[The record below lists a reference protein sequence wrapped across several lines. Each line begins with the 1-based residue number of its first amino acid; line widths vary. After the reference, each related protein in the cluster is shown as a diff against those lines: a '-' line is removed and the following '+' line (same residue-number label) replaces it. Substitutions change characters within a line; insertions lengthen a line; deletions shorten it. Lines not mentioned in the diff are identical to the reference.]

1 MNTILTGIGA
11 VLVATTAFTLP
22 VGRPALLILGIG
34 AGLLAL
40 RLLIA
45 PPVLLAQPAEGRF
58 EIVESRDSAYSAMTV
73 VEHRLPGPGGRMAP
87 VARQLR
93 FGKYVQGA
101 IFVHP
106 WQQRGREHWSA
117 VPYTDLFHLARL
129 FTPEINRV
137 LFIGGGVGVG
147 PRSFRRH
154 YPQAHIDLM
163 EIDPVVVEL
172 AGRYFDFTPDER
184 MRVFI
189 EDGRAFLR
197 GNPEPQWDAIVL
209 DAFTIGGRLPF
220 HLMTREFLETL
231 KARLTPGG
239 VVLANLPAALSGP
252 GGRVFRAEYKTF
264 RAVFPAVYVFPRH
277 DRAEQDAGSPAWWR
291 RTRNVFLAATLGEPR
306 TREDLVAEAERLW
319 GDLGRPPHRRE
330 DTELFYLAFHAAN
343 LLDAQTL
350 RQRVELTGVRLLTDD
365 YAPVD
370 TLVVVWAE

>member
-1 MNTILTGIGA
+1 L
-11 VLVATTAFTLP
+11 
-22 VGRPALLILGIG
+22 
-34 AGLLAL
+34 
-40 RLLIA
+40 
-45 PPVLLAQPAEGRF
+45 

-73 VEHRLPGPGGRMAP
+73 VEHRLPGPGGREVP
-87 VARQLR
+87 VARQLL

-154 YPQAHIDLM
+154 YPQAHIDLV

-172 AGRYFDFTPDER
+172 AEKHFHFTPDAR
-184 MRVFI
+184 MRVFV

-197 GNPEPQWDAIVL
+197 RNPDLQWDAIVL
-209 DAFTIGGRLPF
+209 DAFGSGGRLPF
-220 HLMTREFLETL
+220 HLMTQEFLETVRAHL
-231 KARLTPGG
+231 APEG
-239 VVLANLPAALSGP
+239 VLLANLPAALRGA
-252 GGRVFRAEYKTF
+252 GGRILRDEYRTL

-277 DRAEQDAGSPAWWR
+277 DRAEPDAGSPAWWQ
-291 RTRNVFLAATLGEPR
+291 RTRNLFLAATQAAPR

-319 GDLGRPPHRRE
+319 GALGRPPHRRE
-330 DTELFYLAFHAAN
+330 DTELFDLAFHAGN
-343 LLDAQTL
+343 LLDPETAEQAL
-350 RQRVELTGVRLLTDD
+350 NIADGRLLTDD
-365 YAPVD
+365 YAPGD